1 MEDIELPKGSEPL
14 ANQQHENLAQAYV
27 ETANKKKAG
36 EKAGYADK
44 SNAFRAILRPDV
56 QERIKYLQEERA
68 EELGI
73 DAYYVLKSLK
83 SVAERCMQSEEVLDR
98 DGFPVLVEG
107 PDGSVAP
114 QYKFDQSGANKSLE
128 LMMKHLGMLSEK
140 VKHEHTGKDG
150 APIDIKASVSIEEF
164 KEARKEI
171 LNEF

>member
-73 DAYYVLKSLK
+73 DAYYVLKNLK
-83 SVAERCMQSEEVLDR
+83 SIAERCMQGEPVTDR
-98 DGFPVLVEG
+98 DGSPVFIQG
-107 PDGSVAP
+107 PDEEYAAL
-114 QYKFDQSGANKSLE
+114 YKFDQAGANKSLE
-128 LMMKHLGMLSEK
+128 MIGKHLGM
-140 VKHEHTGKDG
+140 
-150 APIDIKASVSIEEF
+150 F
-164 KEARKEI
+164 KEEVKLTGNLKIQAPTFNIVGVKPDGDKDTV
-171 LNEF
+171 

>member
-36 EKAGYADK
+36 EKAGYTDK

-56 QERIKYLQEERA
+56 QERIKFLQEERA

-73 DAYYVLKSLK
+73 DAYYVLKNLK
-83 SVAERCMQSEEVLDR
+83 SIAERCMQGEQVTDR
-98 DGFPVLVEG
+98 DGSPVFIQG
-107 PDGSVAP
+107 PDEEYAAL
-114 QYKFDQSGANKSLE
+114 YKFEHTGALKANE

-150 APIDIKASVSIEEF
+150 APIDINASVSIEEF

>member
-1 MEDIELPKGSEPL
+1 MTDEIELPKGSQPL

-56 QERIKYLQEERA
+56 QERIKFLQEERA

-83 SVAERCMQSEEVLDR
+83 SVAERCMQGEPVTDR
-98 DGFPVLVEG
+98 DGSPVFIQG
-107 PDGSVAP
+107 PDEEYAAL
-114 QYKFDQSGANKSLE
+114 YKFDQAGANKSLE
-128 LMMKHLGMLSEK
+128 MIGKHLGM
-140 VKHEHTGKDG
+140 
-150 APIDIKASVSIEEF
+150 F
-164 KEARKEI
+164 KEEVKLTGNLKIQAPTFNIVGVKPDGDKDTV
-171 LNEF
+171 

>member
-36 EKAGYADK
+36 EKAGYTDK

-56 QERIKYLQEERA
+56 QERIKFLQEERA

-73 DAYYVLKSLK
+73 DAYYILSNLKTI
-83 SVAERCMQSEEVLDR
+83 AERCLQNEEVKDR
-98 DGFPVLVEG
+98 EG
-107 PDGSVAP
+107 NPTGE
-114 QYKFDQSGANKSLE
+114 YKFEHNGALKANE

-140 VKHEHTGKDG
+140 VKHEHTGK
-150 APIDIKASVSIEEF
+150 IDIQSISDADLDKRI
-164 KEARKEI
+164 KELEQKVMP
-171 LNEF
+171 NEQAGET

>member
-1 MEDIELPKGSEPL
+1 MENIELPAGSEPL

-36 EKAGYADK
+36 EKAGYTDK

-56 QERIKYLQEERA
+56 QERIKFLQEERA

-73 DAYYVLKSLK
+73 DAYYILSNLKTI
-83 SVAERCMQSEEVLDR
+83 AERCLQNEEVKDR
-98 DGFPVLVEG
+98 EG
-107 PDGSVAP
+107 NPTGE
-114 QYKFDQSGANKSLE
+114 YKFEHNGALKANE

-150 APIDIKASVSIEEF
+150 KPISMSLEVVFTDESDQSA
-164 KEARKEI
+164 
-171 LNEF
+171 N

>member
-36 EKAGYADK
+36 EKAGYTDK

-73 DAYYVLKSLK
+73 DAYYILSNLKTI
-83 SVAERCMQSEEVLDR
+83 AERCLQNEEVKDR
-98 DGFPVLVEG
+98 EG
-107 PDGSVAP
+107 NPTGE
-114 QYKFDQSGANKSLE
+114 YKFEHNGALKANE

-140 VKHEHTGKDG
+140 VKHEHTGADG
-150 APIDIKASVSIEEF
+150 KPIEMIASVSIEEF

>member
-36 EKAGYADK
+36 EKAGYTDK

-56 QERIKYLQEERA
+56 QERIKFLQEERA

-83 SVAERCMQSEEVLDR
+83 SVAERCMQGEQVTDR
-98 DGFPVLVEG
+98 DGSPVFIQG
-107 PDGSVAP
+107 PDEEYAAL
-114 QYKFDQSGANKSLE
+114 YKFDQAGANKSLE
-128 LMMKHLGMLSEK
+128 MIGKHLGM
-140 VKHEHTGKDG
+140 
-150 APIDIKASVSIEEF
+150 F
-164 KEARKEI
+164 KEEVKLTGNLKIQAPTFNIVGVKPDGDKDTV
-171 LNEF
+171 

>member
-36 EKAGYADK
+36 EKAGYTDK

-56 QERIKYLQEERA
+56 QERIKFLQEERA

-73 DAYYVLKSLK
+73 DAYYVLSNLK
-83 SVAERCMQSEEVLDR
+83 TIAERCLQNEEVKDR
-98 DGFPVLVEG
+98 EG
-107 PDGSVAP
+107 NPTGE
-114 QYKFDQSGANKSLE
+114 YKFEHNGALKANE
-128 LMMKHLGMLSEK
+128 LMMKHLGMLSDK

>member
-36 EKAGYADK
+36 EKAGYTDK

-56 QERIKYLQEERA
+56 QERIKFLQEERA

-73 DAYYVLKSLK
+73 DAYYILSNLKTI
-83 SVAERCMQSEEVLDR
+83 AERCLQNEEVKDR
-98 DGFPVLVEG
+98 EG
-107 PDGSVAP
+107 NPTGE
-114 QYKFDQSGANKSLE
+114 YKFEHNGALKANE

-150 APIDIKASVSIEEF
+150 APIDINASVSIEEF

>member
-1 MEDIELPKGSEPL
+1 MGDIELPKGSEPL

-36 EKAGYADK
+36 EKAGYTDK
-44 SNAFRAILRPDV
+44 SNAFRAILRQDV
-56 QERIKYLQEERA
+56 QERIKFLQEERA

-73 DAYYVLKSLK
+73 DAYYVLSNLK
-83 SVAERCMQSEEVLDR
+83 TIAERCLQNEEVKDR
-98 DGFPVLVEG
+98 EG
-107 PDGSVAP
+107 NPTGE
-114 QYKFDQSGANKSLE
+114 YKFEHNGALKANE

-150 APIDIKASVSIEEF
+150 APIDINASVSIEEF